1 MAFQIGPA
9 TMGIPSDVS
18 IGDLTSQYPFN
29 YPMARGLWV
38 NAAVPGNVTP
48 DESQLL
54 RCFGSNGD
62 TALIDGVMSQFF
74 VPVPAGVMRNRTC
87 PAGLP

>member
-1 MAFQIGPA
+1 
-9 TMGIPSDVS
+9 MGIPSDVS

-38 NAAVPGNVTP
+38 NAAVPDNVTP
-48 DESQLL
+48 GESQLL
-54 RCFGSNGD
+54 RYFGSDGH
-62 TALIDGVMSQFF
+62 TAIIDGVMSQFNF
-74 VPVPAGVMRNRTC
+74 EPVPAGVIRNRTC